1 MSDLAV
7 QTMARRLDR
16 LERENRHARLA
27 AVALVAL
34 LAAVFAFGQS
44 TADPAPPAKPGKIVA
59 AQQFIVHDARGGV
72 RAELGTLPDGTVRL
86 VLYDRGYRDEKRIV
100 LGVGPKRPPALTFTE
115 TNGKV
120 LWSAPSVDPAAEH

>member
-1 MSDLAV
+1 MNDLAME
-7 QTMARRLDR
+7 TLARRLDR
-16 LERENRHARLA
+16 LERENRRLRLA
-27 AVALVAL
+27 AVLVVAL
-34 LAAVFAFGQS
+34 LSAVVAYGQ
-44 TADPAPPAKPGKIVA
+44 APLDLPAPAKPGKIVA

-100 LGVGPKRPPALTFTE
+100 LGVGPKKAPTLTFAE

-120 LWSAPSVDPAAEH
+120 LWTAPSITPAAER